1 MQILLAEDERQLS
14 HVLVTAM
21 TSQGYTVDPVY
32 DGQAAVEHAQ
42 ENAYDLI
49 ILDIMMPIKTGLEAL
64 KEIRAKG
71 DRTYVMMLTAMSE
84 VDDKVNGLDSG
95 ADEYLT
101 KPFSLKELL
110 ARLRSLDRRNGS
122 LDKDVL
128 NFADM
133 TVDVNEQT
141 LTSHNSISLTSKESR
156 LLQYM
161 ILNANKKLTSADLL
175 IHTWD
180 DDDESA
186 NEDDLWFTISY
197 LRQKLK
203 SVNSTVEISGPKGGP
218 FKLDDGQEGDATQ

>member
-1 MQILLAEDERQLS
+1 MRILLAEDERQLS

-21 TSQGYTVDPVY
+21 TSQGYAVDPVY
-32 DGQAAVEHAQ
+32 DGQAAVEHAK

-64 KEIRAKG
+64 REIRTSG
-71 DRTYVMMLTAMSE
+71 DRTYVMMLTAMAE
-84 VDDKVNGLDSG
+84 VDDKVTGLDSG

-110 ARLRSLDRRNGS
+110 ARLRSLERRNGS
-122 LDKDVL
+122 LDRDVL
-128 NFADM
+128 TYADI

-141 LTSHNSISLTSKESR
+141 LASQNSISLTSKESR

-161 ILNANKKLTSADLL
+161 ILNANKYLTTADLL
-175 IHTWD
+175 NHTWD

-186 NEDDLWFTISY
+186 GDDDLWFAISY

-203 SVNSTVEISGPKGGP
+203 SVNSRVQIEGNKKGP
-218 FKLDDGQEGDATQ
+218 FILKEADSID